1 MNAKQKE
8 MNELLK
14 NWRVDDKYVVLTED
28 RLKQTYKNKCKE
40 DKEVNDFIEEN
51 PYPDPEE
58 MSKITELMIL
68 DQFPEKPL
76 RRLYYR
82 DIVEKMYNNL
92 TDEEI
97 VVECCKELYNVKFSD
112 KQNKNSFLMCNTNLY
127 ILSFI
132 LRYRYNTRK
141 SNNKYN
147 KENILG
153 RIDMIDKWCKINIDG
168 WGEYLLNK

>member
-1 MNAKQKE
+1 
-8 MNELLK
+8 
-14 NWRVDDKYVVLTED
+14 
-28 RLKQTYKNKCKE
+28 
-40 DKEVNDFIEEN
+40 
-51 PYPDPEE
+51 

-68 DQFPEKPL
+68 DKYPEKPL

-147 KENILG
+147 KETILG
-153 RIDMIDKWCKINIDG
+153 RIETIDKWCNINIDG
-168 WGEYLLNK
+168 LGEY

>member
-1 MNAKQKE
+1 MNAKQKD

-28 RLKQTYKNKCKE
+28 RLKQMYKHKCKE

-68 DQFPEKPL
+68 DKYPEKLL

-97 VVECCKELYNVKFSD
+97 VVECCKELYNVKFSNN
-112 KQNKNSFLMCNTNLY
+112 QNKNSFLMRNTNLY
-127 ILSFI
+127 ILSFT

-141 SNNKYN
+141 SNNKYH
-147 KENILG
+147 KKYI
-153 RIDMIDKWCKINIDG
+153 R
-168 WGEYLLNK
+168 